1 MNMEANTFYSALRS
15 RDARF
20 DGRFFTG
27 VVTTGVYCRPVCPA
41 PTPRE
46 ENCRFFPS
54 AAAAERAGFRPC
66 LRCHPESSPG
76 TPAWAGASATVAR
89 ALRLIADGALDEA
102 GVDALAERLGVGARH
117 LRRLFLQHLGAA
129 PLAVAQTR
137 RLQLAKQLLDETRLP
152 VTRVAEAAGFRSLR
166 RFNAAV
172 LATYG
177 RSPRDLRRQA
187 DNGTAAAGTMLELSL
202 SYRPPYDWAAL
213 IGFLAARAIPS
224 VESVSAGIY
233 RRTFR
238 LDEAA
243 GILEVRLEPDRRR
256 LRLRIPAGASPHL
269 AAVVARV
276 RRIFDLEA
284 DPAAI
289 AATFTR
295 DPALATR
302 IAARP
307 GLRVPGAWDGFE
319 LAVRAILGQ
328 QVSVAAATTLSGR
341 LARVFGEAVP
351 DAPPDSPDRLFP
363 EPSQLAGADLSGLG
377 LTRAR
382 AETIRALAR
391 AIRDGEIRLDGL
403 ADPEELAERLRSI
416 PGIGEWTV
424 DYILMR
430 GLREP
435 DAFPAGDLGLRR
447 AAADGAH
454 PLSEKR
460 LRERSEMWRP
470 WRAYAAMHLWINGP
484 GCLSEKP
491 ANR

>member
-1 MNMEANTFYSALRS
+1 MNMDAPNFYSALRS

-41 PTPRE
+41 PPPRP

-76 TPAWAGASATVAR
+76 TPAWQGASATVAR
-89 ALRLIADGALDEA
+89 ALRLISDGALDEN
-102 GVDALAERLGVGARH
+102 GVDELASRLGVGARH

-152 VTRVAEAAGFRSLR
+152 VIRVAEAAGFRSLR

-187 DNGTAAAGTMLELSL
+187 DHGAASAGTTLTLTL
-202 SYRPPYDWAAL
+202 AYRPPYDWGAL
-213 IGFLAARAIPS
+213 TEYLKGRAIPS
-224 VESVSAGIY
+224 VESISAGGY
-233 RRTFR
+233 RRTFQ
-238 LDEAA
+238 LDGAT
-243 GILEVRLEPDRRR
+243 GVLEVLPVPGRHL
-256 LRLRIPAGASPHL
+256 LRLRIPAAASRHL
-269 AAVVARV
+269 VSVVARV
-276 RRIFDLEA
+276 RRMFDLEA

-289 AATFTR
+289 AAALAR
-295 DPALATR
+295 DPGLTPLVS
-302 IAARP
+302 ARP

-319 LAVRAILGQ
+319 LAVRAVLGQ

-341 LARVFGEAVP
+341 LVRAYGEPVLE
-351 DAPPDSPDRLFP
+351 APPDGPERLFP
-363 EPSQLAGADLSGLG
+363 TPARLAGAELAGIG

-382 AETIRALAR
+382 AETIRELAR
-391 AIRDGEIRLDGL
+391 AVRDGKVHLNGS
-403 ADPEELAERLRSI
+403 ADPEELAAQLLQI
-416 PGIGEWTV
+416 PGIGQWTV
-424 DYILMR
+424 DYILLR

-447 AAADGAH
+447 AAAESFR
-454 PLSEKR
+454 PLPEKR
-460 LRERSEMWRP
+460 LRELSEKWRP
-470 WRAYAAMHLWINGP
+470 WRAYAAMHLWIHGP
-484 GCLSEKP
+484 GGLKGD
-491 ANR
+491 R